1 MKTIWSRAVVVLACV
16 ALFAGCS
23 TANAIQN
30 AKASLDKAKAAG
42 AETKAPM
49 DYYLGAAYL
58 DAANEE
64 VKEGDGSAARDFA
77 GKSVKH
83 SEQAARKAGGGAK

>member
-1 MKTIWSRAVVVLACV
+1 MKTIGSGAAVVLTCA

-30 AKASLDKAKAAG
+30 AKVSMDKAKAVG
-42 AETKAPM
+42 AEEKDPM
-49 DYYLGAAYL
+49 DYYLGQAYL

-64 VKEGDGSAARDFA
+64 TKEGDNSMARDFA
-77 GKSVKH
+77 AKSQKH
-83 SEQAARKAGGGAK
+83 SEDAIQKAGGGAK